1 MKANELRDLSESE
14 LNAKLRELRAERFRY
29 AGTFAMGLPPEAR
42 PGRPNSA
49 LMKNIQC
56 DTARILTILRER
68 EMGLKR

>member
-1 MKANELRDLSESE
+1 MRTNELRDMSDSE
-14 LNAKLRELRAERFRY
+14 LRAKLRELGADKFSY

-49 LMKNIQC
+49 LMRNIRH
-56 DTARILTILRER
+56 DTARILTIMRER